1 MIPCTAIRTS
11 VTPTKPTGT
20 SAKPMQS
27 NHSRGSWQ
35 LYSSTENIPG
45 KKGRATNSPS
55 RKRRS
60 LEGSHDNEPETQNG
74 CNHNRKRGAADFAV
88 WDEAIDSMR
97 SRPRRSFQF
106 LRTLMRRQRA
116 KKEKKQQIDKRDK
129 EKDHKPKRLARV
141 AQPFHRHRHA
151 DPDKRNRDKQQRC
164 EKFGFGIREMIQ
176 PRRPPQRH
184 PVIELFL

>member
-1 MIPCTAIRTS
+1 MTTNPRPRT
-11 VTPTKPTGT
+11 VATTIE
-20 SAKPMQS
+20 SAALPILLCGM
-27 NHSRGSWQ
+27 
-35 LYSSTENIPG
+35 
-45 KKGRATNSPS
+45 
-55 RKRRS
+55 
-60 LEGSHDNEPETQNG
+60 
-74 CNHNRKRGAADFAV
+74 
-88 WDEAIDSMR
+88 EAIDSMR